1 MQMWLLQMC
10 GCGHFPGGPGFK
22 TASSARG
29 AGSILSRETNKIPHA
44 IQSGQK
50 KEASVA
56 VKGAGREWSGEQDRA
71 SEEGFF
77 FSFWPHCTAGVWDLS
92 SLARD

>member
-1 MQMWLLQMC
+1 MWLLQMC

-50 KEASVA
+50 KRSKCGCEGS
-56 VKGAGREWSGEQDRA
+56 RE
-71 SEEGFF
+71 
-77 FSFWPHCTAGVWDLS
+77 GVVREDFPVEVMLY
-92 SLARD
+92 LGKQACM

>member
-50 KEASVA
+50 KRSKCGCEGSREGV
-56 VKGAGREWSGEQDRA
+56 VRGAGQGIRG
-71 SEEGFF
+71 GLFF
-77 FSFWPHCTAGVWDLS
+77 FLLA
-92 SLARD
+92 SLHSWRVGS